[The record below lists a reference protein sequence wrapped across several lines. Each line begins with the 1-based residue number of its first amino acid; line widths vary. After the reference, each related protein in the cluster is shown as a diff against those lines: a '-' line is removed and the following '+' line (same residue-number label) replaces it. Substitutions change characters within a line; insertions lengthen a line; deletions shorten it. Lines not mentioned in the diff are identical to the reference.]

1 MKKLIKN
8 NIGVILA
15 IIFAAAF
22 YGVVMIARALKL
34 DGAQWYFFSSA
45 QRLVFGVAE
54 LIIFVRL
61 FHKGKWTDVI
71 NFKGFKAA
79 FFAGFG
85 LIVLTLFAGF
95 YVMIGAVKFIDT
107 TFAIVFSRLF
117 CQQITTG
124 FYEELTFRGFVCEG
138 YFNGMRTWKRR
149 LGYALLSF
157 VLFGLLH
164 VIDCGSF
171 DEALYRFLQTGAMG
185 FAFASIYL
193 HSHNILMPMLLH
205 FLYDVPANAT
215 AFVGEWSGDDLF
227 VFIDNYLQ
235 WVIMGFAFLWSVWF
249 VIRKEKDHDIG
260 DRKAASSSVD

>member
-1 MKKLIKN
+1 MKVLKN
-8 NIGVILA
+8 NIGVGLA
-15 IIFAAAF
+15 IVFFAAF
-22 YGVVMIARALKL
+22 YGVAMIGRAFKL

-45 QRLVFGVAE
+45 QRLVFGIVE
-54 LIIFVRL
+54 LMIFVKL
-61 FHKGKWTDVI
+61 FHKEKWTNVI

-79 FFAGFG
+79 FFAGLG
-85 LIVLTLFAGF
+85 LIVLTLFGAF
-95 YVMIGAVKFIDT
+95 YMMIGAVEFINT

-124 FYEELTFRGFVCEG
+124 FFEELTFRGFVCEG
-138 YFNGMRTWKRR
+138 YFTYGGRTRKGR
-149 LGYALLSF
+149 LCYALLSF
-157 VLFGLLH
+157 VLFGLIH
-164 VIDCGSF
+164 VVDCGSF

-215 AFVGEWSGDDLF
+215 AFVAEWNEGNPVF

-235 WVIMGFAFLWSVWF
+235 WIIMGIAFAWSVWF
-249 VIRKEKDHDIG
+249 VLRKDKNYERVG
-260 DRKAASSSVD
+260 EV

>member
-1 MKKLIKN
+1 MIKVIKN

-15 IIFAAAF
+15 VVFFAAF
-22 YGVVMIARALKL
+22 YGVVMIARALNL

-45 QRLVFGVAE
+45 QRLVFGVVE
-54 LIIFVRL
+54 LIIFVKL
-61 FHKGKWTDVI
+61 FHKEKWTNVI

-79 FFAGFG
+79 FFAGLG
-85 LIVLTLFAGF
+85 LIALTVFSAL
-95 YVMIGAVKFIDT
+95 YVMIGAVEFIDT

-124 FYEELTFRGFVCEG
+124 FFEELTFRGFLLEG
-138 YFNGMRTWKRR
+138 CFNGERTWKRR
-149 LGYALLSF
+149 LCYALLSF
-157 VLFGLLH
+157 LLFGLVH

-185 FAFASIYL
+185 FAFSAVYL

-215 AFVGEWSGDDLF
+215 AFVAEWNENNPVF

-235 WVIMGFAFLWSVWF
+235 WIVMGIAFAWAVWF
-249 VIRKEKDHDIG
+249 VMRKDKDFERVG
-260 DRKAASSSVD
+260 EV

>member
-1 MKKLIKN
+1 MRIKN
-8 NIGVILA
+8 NIGVVLA
-15 IIFAAAF
+15 IVFFAAF
-22 YGVVMIARALKL
+22 YGVAMIGRALNL

-45 QRLVFGVAE
+45 QRLVFGIVE
-54 LIIFVRL
+54 LIIFVKL
-61 FHKGKWTDVI
+61 FHKEKWRNVI
-71 NFKGFKAA
+71 NFKGFKEA
-79 FFAGFG
+79 FFAGAG
-85 LIVLTLFAGF
+85 LILLIVLAVV
-95 YVMIGAVKFIDT
+95 YVIIGAAGFIDT

-124 FYEELTFRGFVCEG
+124 FFEELTFRGFMCEG
-138 YFNGMRTWKRR
+138 YFSHGGRIWKRR
-149 LGYALLSF
+149 LCYALLSF
-157 VLFGLLH
+157 ALFGLIH

-215 AFVGEWSGDDLF
+215 AFVAKWNEENPIF

-235 WVIMGFAFLWSVWF
+235 WVIMGIAFVWAVWF
-249 VIRKEKDHDIG
+249 VLRKDNERVG
-260 DRKAASSSVD
+260 EM